1 MHIETEHLI
10 ITDLTPDM
18 AEAVHRNSLDEDV
31 RRFVPDEVFET
42 IDAARDA
49 VAWLIGCQSEA
60 EGPFIHPV
68 LLKTGENIGY
78 VQACRIDTGWEI
90 GYHIAR
96 AHTGKGYATEAV
108 RAFVPVMLDRLAIDA
123 IDGICLE
130 ENAGSC
136 RVLEKSGFL
145 LVAAE
150 TAPYQGVDRPIRRYR
165 FSRTAQ

>member
-1 MHIETEHLI
+1 MHIETERLH

-42 IDAARDA
+42 LEAARDA
-49 VAWLIGCQSEA
+49 IAWLIDCQKGP

-78 VQACRIDTGWEI
+78 VQACRLDSGWEI
-90 GYHIAR
+90 GYHIAK
-96 AHTGKGYATEAV
+96 AYTGKGYATEAV
-108 RAFVPVMLDRLAIDA
+108 RAFVPVMLDRLGVDA
-123 IDGICLE
+123 IEGICLE

-136 RVLEKSGFL
+136 RVLEKCGFSL
-145 LVAAE
+145 LAA
-150 TAPYQGVDRPIRRYR
+150 AAGPYQGVDRPIRRYR
-165 FSRTAQ
+165 FSR